1 MVDSYFRNMLSKII
15 LLLISISIG
24 ILLGEFGVRTLYPSS
39 HHYFVH
45 KPYLRITFKPSSDI
59 MPGIEGESRY
69 KVNAL
74 GVRGDEFSSDQTYRI
89 LALGGSSTEC
99 HYLDQLET
107 WTGLLQ
113 SKLNEYTSGHK
124 IWVGNIGKGGTNT
137 RHHILQMK
145 YLLKQ
150 YQHINAIIVLAGIN
164 DLSLRLAE
172 DTFYDPLF
180 TKNPGWEVKLS
191 VGAFSVLP
199 VGCNI
204 SLPYVKRSALW
215 HLARKCKYRLFAH
228 GQIQDIEGRYM
239 TKWREHR
246 KDAIAIRNVLPDIKS
261 ALEEYSRNI
270 ETIIDIAESRSVRL
284 IFMTQPVMWERDL
297 PLKLK
302 RLLWFGGIGT
312 YHQESEREYYSVEAL
327 DTGMR
332 MYNDIL
338 LKTCQLR
345 QIECID
351 LYSILPKDT
360 TVFYDD
366 CHFNEN
372 GAEAVAEIIARYLTP
387 SLQ

>member
-1 MVDSYFRNMLSKII
+1 MVDSCFRDMLSKII
-15 LLLISISIG
+15 LLLISMSIG
-24 ILLGEFGVRTLYPSS
+24 ILLGELGVRTLYPSS
-39 HHYFVH
+39 KYYFVH
-45 KPYLRITFKPSSDI
+45 RPYLRITFKPSSNI

-69 KVNAL
+69 IVNAL
-74 GVRGDEFSSDQTYRI
+74 GVRGDEFSPDQTYRI

-99 HYLDQLET
+99 HYLDQSET

-113 SKLNEYTSGHK
+113 NKLNEYTSGHK
-124 IWVGNIGKGGTNT
+124 IWIGNIGKGGTNT
-137 RHHILQMK
+137 RHHILHMK
-145 YLLKQ
+145 CLLQQ
-150 YQHINAIIVLAGIN
+150 YPNINAIIVLAGIN

-172 DTFYDPLF
+172 DIFYDPLF
-180 TKNPGWEVKLS
+180 IKNPGCEEKLS

-199 VGCNI
+199 VGCNF

-215 HLARKCKYRLFAH
+215 HLARKCKYRLFAP

-239 TKWREHR
+239 IKWREHR
-246 KDAIAIRNVLPDIKS
+246 KNAIAIRNVLPDITS

-297 PLKLK
+297 PEKLK

-312 YHQESEREYYSVEAL
+312 FRRGSEREYYSVEAL
-327 DTGMR
+327 DAGIR
-332 MYNDIL
+332 MYNDTL
-338 LKTCQLR
+338 LKTCRLR

-351 LYSILPKDT
+351 LSSILPKDT

-372 GAEAVAEIIARYLTP
+372 GADAVAEIIARYLIP